1 MWWQENSGFK
11 NHQAIYKLDTLCY
24 TCPKG
29 FGIEKRFCTGIRN
42 EGVSGARSY
51 ASGSDRE

>member
-1 MWWQENSGFK
+1 MWWRENSGFK